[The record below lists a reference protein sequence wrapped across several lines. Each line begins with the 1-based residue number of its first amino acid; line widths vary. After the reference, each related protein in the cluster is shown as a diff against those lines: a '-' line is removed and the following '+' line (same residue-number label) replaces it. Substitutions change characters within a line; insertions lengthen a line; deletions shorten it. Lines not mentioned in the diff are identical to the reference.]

1 MRVISRIE
9 TDGTRNKAMD
19 LERFSGD
26 PEFMLSLAK
35 GLVVLEACGS
45 EMDCPTIAKLSTVT
59 GLSRAAVRRC
69 LYTLSRLGYAREVDG
84 QGYAAKARLS
94 TFIHTIHTNGLREEL
109 ARAAQPILNS
119 IQRNQRVCYSVTT
132 LEADKTI
139 CIARTPTD
147 PLTGTGKYLDTPL
160 PAYCTAMGR
169 LLVASLPPVSLESY
183 LRSVVVTPFTGRTT
197 KTVGRLRIA
206 LRLIRR
212 RGFASCDQEYA
223 LGFRSVAVPIHLRSG
238 KVVASLNASTY
249 GSDLKVY
256 QTEAIFVPQLRRA
269 AAEFSSSL

>member
-1 MRVISRIE
+1 VISPIV
-9 TDGTRNKAMD
+9 TDGPRNKAMD

-45 EMDCPTIAKLSTVT
+45 EMDCPTIAKLSTMT

-69 LYTLSRLGYAREVDG
+69 LYTLSQLGYAREVDG

-109 ARAAQPILNS
+109 ARAAQPILSS

-139 CIARTPTD
+139 CIARTSTD

-169 LLVASLPPVSLESY
+169 LLIASLPPVSLESY

-197 KTVGRLRIA
+197 KTVRRLRIA

-249 GSDLKVY
+249 GSDLTAY
-256 QTEAIFVPQLRRA
+256 QTEANFVPQLRRA
-269 AAEFSSSL
+269 AAELSSSL